1 METKSGPRKSL
12 CRMESFVG
20 SQKVRKGFGGQQLR
34 EGHRLFSKKSRER
47 DNGWQSTNVKQ
58 KGGKWK

>member
-1 METKSGPRKSL
+1 
-12 CRMESFVG
+12 MESFVG